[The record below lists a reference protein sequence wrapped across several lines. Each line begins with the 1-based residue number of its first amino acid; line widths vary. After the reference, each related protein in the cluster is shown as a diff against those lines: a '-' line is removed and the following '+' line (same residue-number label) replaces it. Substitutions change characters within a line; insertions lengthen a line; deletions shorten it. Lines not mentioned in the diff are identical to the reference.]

1 MRMGWNKWCLGALA
15 AGVVLMPVSF
25 AAAPAPVVPEE
36 RYLGVDIDDSQQ
48 LHILSSDH
56 RDIVPKMKKDQ
67 VGFQS
72 AAIST
77 DQYTVGWVALYMDQP
92 NEDPIGR
99 ELLVFRDGKIVR
111 TFTGNGLPILT
122 WSFEDDG
129 KQVAIFQNA
138 VRGKFGPHYELRDV
152 RTGKRI
158 AKYDENPGR
167 DAPQW
172 VLDVAN

>member
-1 MRMGWNKWCLGALA
+1 
-15 AGVVLMPVSF
+15 
-25 AAAPAPVVPEE
+25 
-36 RYLGVDIDDSQQ
+36 
-48 LHILSSDH
+48 
-56 RDIVPKMKKDQ
+56 
-67 VGFQS
+67 
-72 AAIST
+72 
-77 DQYTVGWVALYMDQP
+77 MDQP
-92 NEDPIGR
+92 NEDPVGR

-152 RTGKRI
+152 RTGKRV

>member
-1 MRMGWNKWCLGALA
+1 MRMGWNKWRCTALA
-15 AGVVLMPVSF
+15 AGLMLLHASF
-25 AAAPAPVVPEE
+25 AATPAPVVAQE

-56 RDIVPKMKKDQ
+56 RGDRSEDEKDQ

-72 AAIST
+72 AAISP

-92 NEDPIGR
+92 NEDPVGR

-129 KQVAIFQNA
+129 KAGCNLPE
-138 VRGKFGPHYELRDV
+138 R
-152 RTGKRI
+152 RTGQVRP
-158 AKYDENPGR
+158 A
-167 DAPQW
+167 
-172 VLDVAN
+172 L